1 MFNLSRSFPRALPG
15 LIVLLLLVVQGGAS
29 ARASSPSAASS
40 TGRIIYLA
48 ADGATI
54 KSIKPDRT
62 DLRTVYTVS
71 KGRSQTVSN
80 LTADP
85 TGSNILY
92 SITPDPNN
100 PIDVYYLLHNGV
112 ARKLP
117 AFSQLPRWS
126 PDGKRFVAQVYT
138 GTEAQGKVF
147 IYNVTNNTSL
157 YLPIAGRA
165 DWSPDGTRLVYTDGN
180 DVFSYNRASG
190 AVSKLTH
197 LPHQKEVNDWYALE
211 AHMLPDGKKIVF
223 FGQQFYK
230 NGEIELGASGN
241 GLQWFWIPAAGGT
254 PQPWLDVEGNGLV
267 AYTANAG
274 ANKIAYVGNAHDSA
288 CAAIQTLAV
297 VYADRVP
304 GQAAYLDIPGYN
316 EDAEKYVEVAGLTW
330 SPTGK
335 QLAYGVMPYTC
346 ADAGSRPTQATSV
359 IYVTGAPDRGVSKPA
374 PAVKLVDGSFP
385 VWVK

>member
-1 MFNLSRSFPRALPG
+1 MSNFGRSFPRALFG
-15 LIVLLLLVVQGGAS
+15 IITLLLLLGQGGA
-29 ARASSPSAASS
+29 AAGAAPAAPAT

-48 ADGATI
+48 TDGATI

-62 DLRTVYTVS
+62 DSRTVYTIS
-71 KGRSQTVSN
+71 KARSQTVGN

-85 TGSNILY
+85 TGSYILY
-92 SITPDPNN
+92 SIISDINN
-100 PIDVYYLLHNGV
+100 PVDVYYLLHNGV

-157 YLPIAGRA
+157 YLPIAGRV
-165 DWSPDGTRLVYTDGN
+165 DWSPDGARLVYTDGN

-197 LPHQKEVNDWYALE
+197 LPHQKEVNDWYVLE

-223 FGQQFYK
+223 FGQEYVK
-230 NGEIELGASGN
+230 NGEPQLGASGN
-241 GLQWFWIPAAGGT
+241 GLQWFWIPSGGGT
-254 PQPWLDVEGNGLV
+254 PQPWLDIEGNSVV
-267 AYTANAG
+267 AYAASAN
-274 ANKIAYVGNAHDSA
+274 ANKIAYVGNAHSSA
-288 CAAIQTLAV
+288 CAAVQALAV

-304 GQAAYLDIPGYN
+304 GQVAYLDIPGYN

-346 ADAGSRPTQATSV
+346 ADAGSRPTQTTSV
-359 IYVTGAPDRGVSKPA
+359 IYVTGAPDRGAGKPA
-374 PAVKLVDGSFP
+374 PAVKLANGSFP

>member
-1 MFNLSRSFPRALPG
+1 MSDFGRSYPRALFW
-15 LIVLLLLVVQGGAS
+15 IATLLLLLAQGGA
-29 ARASSPSAASS
+29 AVGAAPIAAVAP
-40 TGRIIYLA
+40 GRIIYLA

-62 DLRTVYTVS
+62 DSRTVYTIS
-71 KGRSQTVSN
+71 KARSQTVGN

-85 TGSNILY
+85 TGSYMLY
-92 SITPDPNN
+92 SITSDQNDPV
-100 PIDVYYLLHNGV
+100 DVYYLLHNG
-112 ARKLP
+112 AIRKLP
-117 AFSQLPRWS
+117 AFSQLPKWS

-157 YLPIAGRA
+157 YLPIAGWV
-165 DWSPDGTRLVYTDGN
+165 DWSPDGTRLIYADGD

-197 LPHQKEVNDWYALE
+197 LPHQKEVNDWYVLE
-211 AHMLPDGKKIVF
+211 AHMLPDGKKLVF
-223 FGQQFYK
+223 FGQEYVK
-230 NGEIELGASGN
+230 NGEPQLGASGN

-254 PQPWLDVEGNGLV
+254 PQPWLEPEGNGLV
-267 AYTANAG
+267 AYAASVN
-274 ANKIAYVGNAHDSA
+274 ANKIAYVGNGHNSA
-288 CAAIQTLAV
+288 GASDQALAV

-316 EDAEKYVEVAGLTW
+316 ESAEKYVDVVGLTW

-346 ADAGSRPTQATSV
+346 ADAASCRVQTTSV
-359 IYVTGAPDRGVSKPA
+359 VYVTGAPERGAGKPA
-374 PAVKLVDGSFP
+374 PSVKLANGTYP